1 MGIYAKSGTAMNY
14 SLSTLQSLAYLEP
27 TLILPGALQRIY
39 PAMQGLVE
47 VHRTV
52 SSIRALQML
61 SRIIA
66 TTKGF
71 RCHLT
76 TLLGLALPGIDA
88 NDLDKTMHSLAFIQ
102 SVCYNIPLHDLS
114 KTPRLEKSELNG
126 DYEMIDDD
134 SSVRPSSD
142 SAGTALAVE
151 WITSQVARFETEG
164 PGIEIDYS
172 AELTPEDEET
182 ILKSSTAGFAEF
194 VISFL
199 GRVFTL
205 LQNLPDAARVKS
217 GSPEENVV
225 NTLPAAFSPLLA

>member
-27 TLILPGALQRIY
+27 SLILPGALQRIY

-61 SRIIA
+61 SKIIA
-66 TTKGF
+66 RTKGF

-88 NDLDKTMHSLAFIQ
+88 NDLDKTMHTLAFVQ
-102 SVCYNIPLHDLS
+102 AVCYNIPLHDLT
-114 KTPRLEKSELNG
+114 KATQANG
-126 DYEMIDDD
+126 HGEGSLDHDP
-134 SSVRPSSD
+134 VQ
-142 SAGTALAVE
+142 GTALAVD
-151 WITSQVARFETEG
+151 WITSQVGRLEQEG
-164 PGIEIDYS
+164 PLVEMDYES
-172 AELTPEDEET
+172 ELSDEDEEA

-194 VISFL
+194 VISFI
-199 GRVFTL
+199 GKVFTL
-205 LQNLPDAARVKS
+205 LQNLPDAARVKR
-217 GSPEENVV
+217 
-225 NTLPAAFSPLLA
+225 FSRRKCCQHIARNLLTSTRSTES